1 MMPLSDSLSRDRQ
14 PPQSA
19 ALPYRVRDGRVE
31 VLLVTPRGGDGW
43 IIPKGKVEARLGP
56 RESAAREAEEEGG
69 VQGEVERAP
78 FGRYRHGGRDD
89 GPLVTVFLM
98 RVAREM
104 ASWPEAHERER
115 RWAGLD
121 DVPGLVVDPGLATL
135 MRAAAEHLAEHAPL
149 AWAAAEEARLE
160 ARGRRRRII
169 GPTLVLAA
177 ALGAAA
183 IAFLA
188 A

>member
-1 MMPLSDSLSRDRQ
+1 MSDSLSRDRQ

-31 VLLVTPRGGDGW
+31 VLLITPRGGDGW

-56 RESAAREAEEEGG
+56 RESARREAEEEGG
-69 VQGEVERAP
+69 VQGEVDRAP
-78 FGRYRHGGRDD
+78 FGQYRHGSREG

-104 ASWPEAHERER
+104 ASWAEAHERER

-135 MRAAAEHLAEHAPL
+135 MRTAGEHLANHAPA
-149 AWAAAEEARLE
+149 AWLAAEESRLR
-160 ARGRRRRII
+160 ARGRRRRIV
-169 GPTLVLAA
+169 GSTLVLAA
-177 ALGAAA
+177 ALGAAV
-183 IAFLA
+183 IAFFA